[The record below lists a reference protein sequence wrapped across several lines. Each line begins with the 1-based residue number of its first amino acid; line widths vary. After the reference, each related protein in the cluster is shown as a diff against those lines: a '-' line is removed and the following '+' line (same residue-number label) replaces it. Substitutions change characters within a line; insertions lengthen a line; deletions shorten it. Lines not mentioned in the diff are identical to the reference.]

1 MERPM
6 RHRDV
11 LEAQLGLLA
20 DDIVA
25 NAAEDLEVNDPGP
38 SRSSAEGKVHDSE
51 VVPRRGIRP
60 TLSAN
65 GMMSARNSSFWL
77 QVVAQSHSD
86 PSLQT
91 SSRSLRCSVRV
102 DSVVENASTVATHD
116 SVREE
121 DTSEAIPEA
130 DEIIYEHERYQILLG
145 WGAKGCLLPMDP
157 KRYTNATYS
166 THYPIFPTIALPKP
180 STDGTWEWTSP
191 WQIQIVPN
199 VTDKDGWKYASSFN
213 HLRQNNPSACSPTYR
228 STTFTRRRTWMRR
241 REFVPVGRR
250 QSMHAHANIG
260 LDDTQLDRK
269 SGWLYKQGHILKNWK
284 RRFFVLDGS
293 VLRYFSEDVD
303 ATVPK
308 STTHKLKGEVLLF
321 HKDTTVHYVDIHLS
335 GRDFTFAID
344 TSGGGFSLMLQA
356 SSLDEREDWIYAI
369 EDAILCRESYQ
380 DSSGTELKQ
389 NVERR
394 RSLTRVAVPPRPTKI
409 VCDRIVKAHT
419 ENIRNF
425 IATFQLHYDKL
436 PTHECVQ
443 AKVLSA
449 IKSFR
454 MFMERILAKVLERY
468 RDYMVQIKQE
478 AQIEHNYADA
488 RDTALIQIERLTF
501 IPLQDVLYN
510 LLLVSTGEESVRVF
524 ETKRRYL
531 SRQSQAFF
539 DIQPN
544 HMSPSNWRTAIVQ
557 LNQMDNYSL
566 PFEKGQALMEAATSI
581 YTLHAMEHDTPTS
594 MPNTSPHLAA
604 DDFLPIFIY
613 VVCQSRLRQVLLT
626 RRIVSET
633 MISSVAMGEVGYY
646 STMLEAAVEF
656 IALFELPTESKKG
669 KSPTNTPPSI

>member
-25 NAAEDLEVNDPGP
+25 NAAEDLEANDPGP

-145 WGAKGCLLPMDP
+145 WGSWAVLLLFLYNRT
-157 KRYTNATYS
+157 KN
-166 THYPIFPTIALPKP
+166 
-180 STDGTWEWTSP
+180 
-191 WQIQIVPN
+191 
-199 VTDKDGWKYASSFN
+199 
-213 HLRQNNPSACSPTYR
+213 LRRCGDDRCADFAQ
-228 STTFTRRRTWMRR
+228 RR
-241 REFVPVGRR
+241 FV
-250 QSMHAHANIG
+250 
-260 LDDTQLDRK
+260 DDTQLDRK

-344 TSGGGFSLMLQA
+344 TSGGEFSLMLQA

-389 NVERR
+389 NVEVWQHTEA
-394 RSLTRVAVPPRPTKI
+394 SPPYLLSTPHFGEGTRAS
-409 VCDRIVKAHT
+409 VCALLCFVVCQMLGVVLSIRIVWP
-419 ENIRNF
+419 I
-425 IATFQLHYDKL
+425 
-436 PTHECVQ
+436 
-443 AKVLSA
+443 
-449 IKSFR
+449 
-454 MFMERILAKVLERY
+454 ILQVLERY

-488 RDTALIQIERLTF
+488 RDTAL
-501 IPLQDVLYN
+501 
-510 LLLVSTGEESVRVF
+510 
-524 ETKRRYL
+524 
-531 SRQSQAFF
+531 
-539 DIQPN
+539 
-544 HMSPSNWRTAIVQ
+544 